1 MTLRGWAGDLIDLVL
16 PSGCVSC
23 RGWIPT
29 GGAAR
34 PELVCAA
41 CRIRMRPGPWPRCSR
56 CHWPKGTG
64 RASDAECRECVDW
77 SEGIVAARF
86 AFELVP
92 PVDDLVH
99 GLKYEG
105 WRRLAELMGGA
116 IARLDAPV
124 PDGRDAVVVPIPT
137 TPGRLRTR
145 GYNQAELLAREVANA
160 KRWPL
165 VSALARREGAGSQ
178 TTLNRDERHRNVRG
192 AFHPTPEAIR
202 VRDRGVLLIDDVLTT
217 GATVSAAADILCQAG
232 ASEVVVATFA
242 RAVPTRAQRV
252 A

>member
-1 MTLRGWAGDLIDLVL
+1 M
-16 PSGCVSC
+16 
-23 RGWIPT
+23 
-29 GGAAR
+29 
-34 PELVCAA
+34 VCAT

-64 RASDAECRECVDW
+64 RAPDDACRECADW
-77 SEGIVAARF
+77 PTGILAARF
-86 AFELVP
+86 AFELAP

-105 WRRLAELMGGA
+105 WRQLADLMGGA

-124 PDGRDAVVVPIPT
+124 PGGGEAAVVPVPT

-145 GYNQAELLAREVANA
+145 GYNQAELLARRVAEL
-160 KRWPL
+160 KGWP
-165 VSALARREGAGSQ
+165 VVPALARREGAGSQ
-178 TTLNRDERHRNVRG
+178 TTLTRDERRRNVRG
-192 AFHPTPEAIR
+192 AFHPARDSIH
-202 VRDRGVLLIDDVLTT
+202 VRGRGVLLVDDVLTT
-217 GATVSAAADILCQAG
+217 GATVSAAADALCEAG
-232 ASEVVVATFA
+232 ATEIVVVTFA